1 MVKSKCDELFR
12 QVGKVSPNL
21 RRGQILKRQACY
33 LPVLDVP
40 SSSGPLIGETNVSNL
55 YLASGHSCWG
65 INNAPGTGKIMSEL
79 LLEGDV
85 KCADISSL
93 DPSLYFDASVLFED
107 EVEEYDYEDEA
118 AEEDEEDEY

>member
-1 MVKSKCDELFR
+1 M
-12 QVGKVSPNL
+12 
-21 RRGQILKRQACY
+21 
-33 LPVLDVP
+33 
-40 SSSGPLIGETNVSNL
+40 
-55 YLASGHSCWG
+55 
-65 INNAPGTGKIMSEL
+65 
-79 LLEGDV
+79 